1 MSSLEGKIALVTAA
15 GGGIGQGT
23 AWLLAERGASV
34 VATDIDAAALDD
46 TRRQSSVPHRIHTLV
61 ADATTQ
67 EGAEASVAA
76 AKTVFGGLH
85 ILANVVGGSRPGQ
98 TILDMSL
105 EEWER
110 WVRLNLTSTF
120 LMCKASIPLMAASGG
135 GSIVNISSGAA
146 VTGMNRNPAYVAAKG
161 GVISLTRALALDHG
175 DQGIRVNC
183 ITPGAIMTPLMKRNR
198 KPEEIDYLAKRTL
211 VSRLGLPRDIAATIA
226 FLSSEDGSYINGE
239 VINVTGGVRA
249 AI

>member
-1 MSSLEGKIALVTAA
+1 MVALVTAA
-15 GGGIGQGT
+15 GGGIGQGA
-23 AWLLAERGASV
+23 AWLLAERGVSV
-34 VATDIDAAALDD
+34 VATDIVAEALEE
-46 TRRQSSVPHRIHTLV
+46 TRSQSSAPERIHTLV
-61 ADATTQ
+61 ADATTS

-76 AKTVFGGLH
+76 AKTAFGALH

-98 TILDMSL
+98 TVVDMSL

-120 LMCKASIPLMAASGG
+120 LMCKAAIPLIAASGG

-146 VTGMNRNPAYVAAKG
+146 VTGMNKNPAYVAAKG
-161 GVISLTRALALDHG
+161 GVISLTRSLALDHG

-226 FLSSEDGSYINGE
+226 FLASEDGSYINGE
-239 VINVTGGVRA
+239 VINVTGGARA
-249 AI
+249 MI

>member
-1 MSSLEGKIALVTAA
+1 MLFTANDAYMRDFGLMQLV
-15 GGGIGQGT
+15 GRSGDLGFG
-23 AWLLAERGASV
+23 L
-34 VATDIDAAALDD
+34 ID
-46 TRRQSSVPHRIHTLV
+46 
-61 ADATTQ
+61 
-67 EGAEASVAA
+67 
-76 AKTVFGGLH
+76 
-85 ILANVVGGSRPGQ
+85 GGSRPGQ
-98 TILDMSL
+98 TVLDMSL

-120 LMCKASIPLMAASGG
+120 LMCKAAIPLMAASGG

-161 GVISLTRALALDHG
+161 GVISLTRSLALDHG

-239 VINVTGGVRA
+239 VINVTGGARA